1 MNEIERPLDLL
12 NNLRGKEVRIVL
24 KDEKRDMEGILL
36 AFDIHIN
43 LVIEI
48 KKKNRFIRGERIA
61 WIESKKW

>member
-61 WIESKKW
+61 WIESKK